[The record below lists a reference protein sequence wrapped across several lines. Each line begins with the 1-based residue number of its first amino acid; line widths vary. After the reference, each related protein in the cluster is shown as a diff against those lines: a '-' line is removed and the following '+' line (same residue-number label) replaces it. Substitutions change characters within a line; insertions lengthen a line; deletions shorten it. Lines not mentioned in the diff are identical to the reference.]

1 MRDIERLR
9 QSLLSRL
16 GEMSIP
22 FLQVSGIEFR
32 EKAAVEF
39 SFDLGV
45 PPCILCGPFQDKVLE
60 VISIAHVAG
69 HVTVFRNMSREE
81 GYPRRSLSAL

>member
-1 MRDIERLR
+1 MRDIERVLH
-9 QSLLSRL
+9 SLLSRL

-39 SFDLGV
+39 SFNLSV